1 MSEERKDSGVGGTG
15 RSGPRKPWKDLKVER
30 KCRKIQRETDQ
41 SGGGGERLMRMTSTE
56 GKDNQ
61 EITGGAE

>member
-1 MSEERKDSGVGGTG
+1 MERFEGREEVQKNTG
-15 RSGPRKPWKDLKVER
+15 ELGQIRFPM
-30 KCRKIQRETDQ
+30 RETDQ